1 MTDRQRNDRRRARE
15 RNALAAGLVVSV
27 LLHVLIAALNPA
39 AETDSY
45 LRRASGPAP
54 APGARFTVLSLS
66 PSSGDDDE
74 DRPLLEALPQSP
86 PRAATFGVPSADPA
100 DDAGPDSREPS
111 VPDRIPTVAE
121 RLRHADSPLRK
132 PPAPLPPEPANGRA
146 LRETRE
152 RVLRA
157 GEELGP
163 LPPAGVAS
171 SGGGGGGIRI
181 PFGFGPPPPARVV
194 AAPPLPD
201 SIIRRDSIRAAEREA
216 ARLDSIRKARDPA
229 RLRNVAPRR
238 PVIIP
243 RVPPDTTRIDTAH
256 RT

>member
-1 MTDRQRNDRRRARE
+1 MR
-15 RNALAAGLVVSV
+15 GS
-27 LLHVLIAALNPA
+27 
-39 AETDSY
+39 S
-45 LRRASGPAP
+45 PAP
-54 APGARFTVLSLS
+54 APGARFTVLSLT
-66 PSSGDDDE
+66 PSSDDE
-74 DRPLLEALPQSP
+74 EDRVMLETLPEAP
-86 PRAATFGVPSADPA
+86 PRGPTFGTPATTPSDGGGAEPA
-100 DDAGPDSREPS
+100 AAPTRT
-111 VPDRIPTVAE
+111 PTVAE

-132 PPAPLPPEPANGRA
+132 PPAPLPPEPANQRA

-163 LPPAGVAS
+163 LPPVGVAS

-201 SIIRRDSIRAAEREA
+201 AIIRRDSIRAAEREA
-216 ARLDSIRKARDPA
+216 ARLDSIRTARDPA
-229 RLRNVAPRR
+229 RLRSVAPRR

-243 RVPPDTTRIDTAH
+243 RVPPDTTRG
-256 RT
+256 

>member
-1 MTDRQRNDRRRARE
+1 MNDRQRKDRRHARE
-15 RNALAAGLVVSV
+15 RNALAFGLVASV
-27 LLHVLIAALNPA
+27 LLHVLLALLNPV
-39 AETDSY
+39 AETASY
-45 LRRASGPAP
+45 DVRGSSPAP
-54 APGARFTVLSLS
+54 APGARFTVLSLTPPS
-66 PSSGDDDE
+66 DDEEDRAMLETLPEAPPRGPTSSGAPSTAPSE
-74 DRPLLEALPQSP
+74 DGGAEPA
-86 PRAATFGVPSADPA
+86 ADPTRA
-100 DDAGPDSREPS
+100 
-111 VPDRIPTVAE
+111 PTVAE

-132 PPAPLPPEPANGRA
+132 PPAPLPPEPVNQRA

-201 SIIRRDSIRAAEREA
+201 SIIRRDSIRAAEAAA
-216 ARLDSIRKARDPA
+216 ARRDSINAARDPT

-243 RVPPDTTRIDTAH
+243 RVPPDTTRN
-256 RT
+256 